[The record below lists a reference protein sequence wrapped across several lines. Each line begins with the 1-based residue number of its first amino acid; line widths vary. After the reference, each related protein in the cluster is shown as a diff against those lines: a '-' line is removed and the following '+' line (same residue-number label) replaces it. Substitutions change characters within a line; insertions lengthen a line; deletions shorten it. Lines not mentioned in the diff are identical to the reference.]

1 MGRIVSTPAADAR
14 SWHDAAART
23 RRADGVHA
31 VSSGALRAAAPAL
44 HRRPRLRAARCRL
57 DTGQGRGATARAG
70 TTPTSPQHAP
80 ALAVPRCTIALAVRP
95 AASARC
101 PSAASFTTGTTHSRA
116 GARSIRLPL
125 PCVPSGL
132 HGAAVCTW
140 YMQCAC
146 RAHRAVRMQCTCRG
160 PALAPRTGLLHGRRP
175 RVSQSLTTALLAGS
189 S

>member
-31 VSSGALRAAAPAL
+31 VSSRALRAAAPAL
-44 HRRPRLRAARCRL
+44 HRRPRLRATRCRL
-57 DTGQGRGATARAG
+57 DAGERRRAPARAG

-146 RAHRAVRMQCTCRG
+146 RAHRAVRMQCTCRAVLCTG
-160 PALAPRTGLLHGRRP
+160 STHRTASQP
-175 RVSQSLTTALLAGS
+175 ETKSQSVITAPLAGS